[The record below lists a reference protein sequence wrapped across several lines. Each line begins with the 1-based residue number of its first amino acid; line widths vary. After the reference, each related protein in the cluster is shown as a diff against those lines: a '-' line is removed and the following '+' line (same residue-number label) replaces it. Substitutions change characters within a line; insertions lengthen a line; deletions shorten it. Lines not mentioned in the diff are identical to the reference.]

1 MRRCA
6 AVCCRVLQCVLQ
18 CVAGCCSVL
27 QFDRFW
33 LAQKVCCSV
42 LQCVA
47 VCCIVCC
54 SMPQSVAVW
63 HLATWVLRGLGLEG
77 VLKRVAWI
85 DMTHLHVCDDMCAM
99 THSSVCHDSF
109 ICVPWLIYMYAMTH
123 SQMCHDSFTCVPRLI
138 PMFAVTHS
146 VARTNRR
153 VARGV
158 AAAVLS
164 VGGWSCCSTAR
175 GAFLW
180 YDCPPS
186 GTCWTVAG
194 GYPHRHWCVYIMS
207 VCTCVCIYLY
217 IYEYTCPCIY
227 VYIYMC
233 IYTCDCT
240 RRLYTWRLYTCKCIW
255 LYINVFGMY
264 LAICQCIRVFGSL

>member
-1 MRRCA
+1 MCTHVCMEEP
-6 AVCCRVLQCVLQ
+6 AVHFLFKMTCTRVCM
-18 CVAGCCSVL
+18 
-27 QFDRFW
+27 RFW
-33 LAQKVCCSV
+33 IRDSV
-42 LQCVA
+42 ICVPR
-47 VCCIVCC
+47 VIHLC
-54 SMPQSVAVW
+54 SMTHSSVW
-63 HLATWVLRGLGLEG
+63 HDSFICVPC
-77 VLKRVAWI
+77 I
-85 DMTHLHVCDDMCAM
+85 MHMCAM